1 MILNKRMQK
10 VASRVANIQ
19 HLLFVYG
26 TLRKGEEAHF
36 KMDGSVDFGTVKTSP
51 NYKIIQEPTFIGLI
65 DGNESVQGELY
76 GISSEKLFE
85 LDNWEDLIFRR
96 SAIILEDG
104 RVADCYKLQKEVI
117 QKAVETKS

>member
-1 MILNKRMQK
+1 MI
-10 VASRVANIQ
+10 
-19 HLLFVYG
+19 
-26 TLRKGEEAHF
+26 T
-36 KMDGSVDFGTVKTSP
+36 TSM
-51 NYKIIQEPTFIGLI
+51 KCVL
-65 DGNESVQGELY
+65 QGELY